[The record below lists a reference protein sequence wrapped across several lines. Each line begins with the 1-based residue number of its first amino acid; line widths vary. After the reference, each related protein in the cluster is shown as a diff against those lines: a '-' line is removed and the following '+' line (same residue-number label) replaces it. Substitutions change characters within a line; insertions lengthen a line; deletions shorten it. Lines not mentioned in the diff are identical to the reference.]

1 MVIRHRWSHSA
12 EEVNWGAAFGRT
24 WHGNDVDSCAR
35 EDSGLRRPGVRWCRR
50 MIVGYGFYAMRD
62 TPPPIRG
69 SPL

>member
-35 EDSGLRRPGVRWCRR
+35 EDSGLVGLVFVGV
-50 MIVGYGFYAMRD
+50 GG
-62 TPPPIRG
+62 
-69 SPL
+69 